1 MSGVTSQVPLMAVV
15 DAFGNTLRYE
25 PLATGAFIGTEF
37 GGTGSSVGVDNSG
50 VSITTDQITDLE
62 KGNLTSTDSDI
73 TVTNGTN
80 AVLGTGTSITFN
92 TSGVEDAFTQSP
104 DAVMDAGS
112 DPSDW

>member
-15 DAFGNTLRYE
+15 DAFGNTLRFE

-37 GGTGSSVGVDNSG
+37 GGTGGSTGVDNTA
-50 VSITTDQITDLE
+50 VSITTAQISDLE
-62 KGNLTSTDSDI
+62 TGNLTSTDSDI
-73 TVTNGTN
+73 TVTNGAN

-104 DAVMDAGS
+104 DAVMDSGS